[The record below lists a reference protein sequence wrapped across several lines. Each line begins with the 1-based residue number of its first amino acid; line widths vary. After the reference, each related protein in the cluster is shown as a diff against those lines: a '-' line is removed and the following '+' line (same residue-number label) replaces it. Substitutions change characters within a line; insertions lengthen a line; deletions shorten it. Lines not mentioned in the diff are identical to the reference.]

1 VITLSTEDV
10 HYMSKLVL
18 FDDLKIG
25 DRWVSPSKQITRQ
38 DAALFAEVTLDFNP
52 LHLDDEFASESPFGR
67 PIAHGL
73 LGLSLVGGLVA
84 NSPSVETI
92 ALLGIYDWQF
102 LRPVYYGDR
111 VHVVS
116 EILELEPAG
125 RKRGRVLWN
134 RCLVNQS
141 GYDVQRGRFDT
152 LISRRCSLPQRVP
165 ASSKRDH
172 VLAGAMERAADPSV

>member
-1 VITLSTEDV
+1 
-10 HYMSKLVL
+10 MSQLVL
-18 FDDLKIG
+18 FDDMKIG

-52 LHLDDEFASESPFGR
+52 LHLDDEFASGSPFGR

-84 NSPSVETI
+84 ESPRTETI
-92 ALLGIYDWQF
+92 ALLALYDWQF
-102 LRPVYYGDR
+102 VRPVYYGDH

-116 EILELEPAG
+116 EVLELEPAG
-125 RKRGRVLWN
+125 RKRGRVLWD

-141 GYDVQRGRFDT
+141 GYAVQRGRFDT
-152 LISRRCSLPQRVP
+152 LISRRCPVLRSVAPKCN
-165 ASSKRDH
+165 ADH
-172 VLAGAMERAADPSV
+172 LLAGVIGRTTESPS

>member
-1 VITLSTEDV
+1 
-10 HYMSKLVL
+10 MSDLVL
-18 FDDLKIG
+18 FDDLRIG
-25 DRWVSPSKQITRQ
+25 DRWVSPSKQVTRQ

-52 LHLDDEFASESPFGR
+52 LHLDDEFASGSPFGQ

-84 NSPSVETI
+84 ESPHVETI
-92 ALLGIYDWQF
+92 ALLGVYDWQF
-102 LRPVYYGDR
+102 VRPVYYGDR

-116 EILELEPAG
+116 EVAELEAAG

-141 GYDVQRGRFDT
+141 GYVVQRGRFDT
-152 LISRRCSLPQRVP
+152 LISRRCSLLRSES
-165 ASSKRDH
+165 AKCSLD
-172 VLAGAMERAADPSV
+172 GALVGALDEPRNHLHE

>member
-1 VITLSTEDV
+1 
-10 HYMSKLVL
+10 MSQLVL

-52 LHLDDEFASESPFGR
+52 LHLDDEFASESPFGQ

-84 NSPSVETI
+84 ESPRTQTI
-92 ALLGIYDWQF
+92 ALLGVYDWQF
-102 LRPVYYGDR
+102 VRPVYYGDR

-116 EILELEPAG
+116 EVLELEPAG
-125 RKRGRVLWN
+125 RKRGRVLWH

-141 GYDVQRGRFDT
+141 GYVVQRGRFDT
-152 LISRRCSLPQRVP
+152 LVSRRCSVLRAARPKCSV
-165 ASSKRDH
+165 DH
-172 VLAGAMERAADPSV
+172 VLAGAIGRTTE